1 MASPGN
7 DRRIDYIELTVADI
21 ARSRD
26 FYGQAFGWRFT
37 DYGPAYCEF
46 DDGRLKGG
54 FAQGSPAGSGGPL
67 VILYADDLAA
77 TQGRVEQAGGRI
89 VKPIFS
95 FPGGRRFHFQDPD
108 GTELAVWSDR

>member
-7 DRRIDYIELTVADI
+7 DRRIDYIEFAVADI
-21 ARSRD
+21 PRSRD
-26 FYGQAFGWRFT
+26 FYGRAFGWRFT
-37 DYGPAYCEF
+37 DYGPGYCEF

-77 TQGRVEQAGGRI
+77 TQARL
-89 VKPIFS
+89 
-95 FPGGRRFHFQDPD
+95 
-108 GTELAVWSDR
+108 ELAVWSDR